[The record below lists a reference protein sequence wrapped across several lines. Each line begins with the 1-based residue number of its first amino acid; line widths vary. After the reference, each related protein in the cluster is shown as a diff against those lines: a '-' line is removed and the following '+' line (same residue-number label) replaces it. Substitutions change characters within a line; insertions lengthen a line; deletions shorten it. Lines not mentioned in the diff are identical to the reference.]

1 MGDVA
6 YNLYPEAD
14 KTVEIVV
21 HVEETLG
28 DERRRDLVTALES
41 AGGISSAEFCP
52 LRYHLMLVRYDRE
65 LMTSQDVLGKVN
77 AENIHAKLIGPV

>member
-1 MGDVA
+1 MGNVA
-6 YNLYPEAD
+6 YSLDQDLD

-28 DERRRDLVTALES
+28 DERRNDLVTALEG
-41 AGGISSAEFCP
+41 AGGIKSAEFCP
-52 LRYHLMLVRYDRE
+52 LRYHLMLVRYDRD
-65 LMTSQDVLGKVN
+65 LMSSQDVLGKVS

>member
-1 MGDVA
+1 MGNVA
-6 YNLYPEAD
+6 YSLDQELD

-28 DERRRDLVTALES
+28 DERRNDLVTALER
-41 AGGISSAEFCP
+41 AGGIKSAEFCP
-52 LRYHLMLVRYDRE
+52 LRYHLMLVRYDRD
-65 LMTSQDVLGKVN
+65 LMSSQDVLGKVS